1 MSGKR
6 SSTLAG
12 VVLLALVIIIGYYV
26 VQDRDGAES
35 PGDNPGATSGPPA
48 PGDDPAAQLAALTVA
63 PEGKMTGYSRDRFPH
78 WSSQGDS
85 CDTREI
91 VLQRQGA
98 DVQVDGECRPTSGT
112 WTSPYDGVVVTK
124 AGDLDI
130 DHTVALAEAWRS
142 GADKWTDEQ
151 RQKFANDMGGLQLFA
166 VTASS
171 NRSKGDQ
178 DAAKWKPPLETYWCT
193 YARSVVSVKTFYSLT
208 VDEAE
213 RDALSAM
220 LKTC

>member
-6 SSTLAG
+6 STTVTGA
-12 VVLLALVIIIGYYV
+12 VVLVLLVVIGYYLT
-26 VQDRDGAES
+26 REDGTAPPS
-35 PGDNPGATSGPPA
+35 PTAPVPSGPA
-48 PGDDPAAQLAALTVA
+48 SPGDDPAAQLAALTVA
-63 PEGKMTGYSRDRFPH
+63 PEGKMTGYSRERFPH

-85 CDTREI
+85 CDTREV
-91 VLQRQGA
+91 VLQRQGTEVRTDSA
-98 DVQVDGECRPTSGT
+98 CKATAGT
-112 WTSPYDGVVVTK
+112 WTSPYDGVVVDD
-124 AGDLDI
+124 AGKLDI

-142 GADKWTDEQ
+142 GADGWTDEQ
-151 RQKFANDMGGLQLFA
+151 RQKFANDMGGLQLIA

-178 DAAKWKPPLETYWCT
+178 DAAKWKPPVEAYWCT
-193 YARSVVSVKTFYSLT
+193 YARAVVSVKTLYALS

-213 RDALSAM
+213 RDALASM

>member
-6 SSTLAG
+6 SAVVSGVLVLLLIVAGCGTGVLTPDTTSSAG
-12 VVLLALVIIIGYYV
+12 V
-26 VQDRDGAES
+26 
-35 PGDNPGATSGPPA
+35 PTGPAA

-63 PEGKMTGYSRDRFPH
+63 PEGKMAGYSRDRFPH
-78 WSSQGDS
+78 WSSQGQG
-85 CDTREI
+85 CDTRDV

-98 DVQVDGECRPTSGT
+98 DVRTGERCKITSGT
-112 WTSPYDGVVVTK
+112 WTSAYDGKVV
-124 AGDLDI
+124 ADPGELDI

-151 RQKFANDMGGLQLFA
+151 REKFANDLGGLQLIA

-171 NRSKGDQ
+171 NRAKGDQ
-178 DAAKWKPPLETYWCT
+178 DAAKWKPPVQSYWCT
-193 YARSVVSVKTFYSLT
+193 YARAVVSVKTLYALT

-213 RDALSAM
+213 RDALGAM

>member
-6 SSTLAG
+6 SAAVVSGVLA
-12 VVLLALVIIIGYYV
+12 VLLAVAGCGTDVL
-26 VQDRDGAES
+26 S
-35 PGDNPGATSGPPA
+35 PTPTSAAAPTGPAA

-78 WSSQGDS
+78 WSNQGGG
-85 CDTREI
+85 CDTRDV

-98 DVQVDGECRPTSGT
+98 DVKTADKCKIVSGS
-112 WTSPYDGVVVTK
+112 WTSAYDGAVVTDP
-124 AGDLDI
+124 GQLDI
-130 DHTVALAEAWRS
+130 DHVVALAEAWRS

-151 RQKFANDMGGLQLFA
+151 REKFANDLGGLQLIA
-166 VTASS
+166 VSATS
-171 NRSKGDQ
+171 NRAKGDQ
-178 DAAKWKPPLETYWCT
+178 DAAKWKPPAQAYWCT
-193 YARSVVSVKTFYSLT
+193 YARAVVSVKTIYSLT

-213 RDALSAM
+213 RDALGAM

>member
-6 SSTLAG
+6 SAAVVSGVL
-12 VVLLALVIIIGYYV
+12 VVLMIIGGCGTDIL
-26 VQDRDGAES
+26 QPS
-35 PGDNPGATSGPPA
+35 PTSTAGATTGPAA

-78 WSSQGDS
+78 WSGQGGG
-85 CDTREI
+85 CDTRDV

-98 DVQVDGECRPTSGT
+98 DVRTGDSCKILSGS
-112 WTSPYDGVVVTK
+112 WTSAYDGVVVTDPGK
-124 AGDLDI
+124 LDI

-151 RQKFANDMGGLQLFA
+151 REKFANDLGGLQLIA

-171 NRSKGDQ
+171 NRAKGDQ
-178 DAAKWKPPLETYWCT
+178 DAAKWKPPLQSYWCT
-193 YARSVVSVKTFYSLT
+193 YARSVVSVKTLYALT

-213 RDALSAM
+213 RDALGAM

>member
-6 SSTLAG
+6 SSTAAG
-12 VVLLALVIIIGYYV
+12 IVLLIALVVIGFYLA
-26 VQDRDGAES
+26 QDNDDTGPPGGAPS
-35 PGDNPGATSGPPA
+35 ATSEPAA

-63 PEGKMTGYSRDRFPH
+63 PEGKMTGYSRERFPH

-91 VLQRQGA
+91 VLQRQGS
-98 DVQVDGECRPTSGT
+98 DVQTDGECRATSGT
-112 WTSPYDGVVVTK
+112 WVSPYDGVTVTK

-151 RQKFANDMGGLQLFA
+151 REKFANDMGGLQLVA

-178 DAAKWKPPLETYWCT
+178 DVAKWKPPVEAYWCT
-193 YARSVVSVKTFYSLT
+193 YARAVVSVKTAYSLS

-213 RDALSAM
+213 RDALAAM

>member
-6 SSTLAG
+6 STAVVSGVLA
-12 VVLLALVIIIGYYV
+12 VLVLLAGCGTDIL
-26 VQDRDGAES
+26 APNTPS
-35 PGDNPGATSGPPA
+35 PTAAPTGPAA
-48 PGDDPAAQLAALTVA
+48 PGDDPAGQLGALTVA
-63 PEGKMTGYSRDRFPH
+63 PEGKMAGYSRDRFPH
-78 WSSQGDS
+78 WSSQGEG
-85 CDTREI
+85 CDTRDV

-98 DVQVDGECRPTSGT
+98 DVQTGDRCKITSGT
-112 WTSPYDGVVVTK
+112 WTSVYDGVVVTDPG
-124 AGDLDI
+124 ALDI

-151 RQKFANDMGGLQLFA
+151 REKFANDLGGLQLIA

-171 NRSKGDQ
+171 NRAKGDQ
-178 DAAKWKPPLETYWCT
+178 DAAKWKPPVESYWCT
-193 YARSVVSVKTFYSLT
+193 YARAVVSVKTLYALT

-213 RDALSAM
+213 RDALAAM

>member
-6 SSTLAG
+6 STAVVSG
-12 VVLLALVIIIGYYV
+12 VLVLLMVIAGC
-26 VQDRDGAES
+26 GADILA
-35 PGDNPGATSGPPA
+35 PNTPTTAPVPTGPA
-48 PGDDPAAQLAALTVA
+48 SPGDDPAAQLAALTLA

-78 WSSQGDS
+78 WSGQGDG
-85 CDTREI
+85 CDTRDV

-98 DVQVDGECRPTSGT
+98 DVQTGDRCKITSGT
-112 WTSPYDGVVVTK
+112 WTSVYDGKVVTD
-124 AGDLDI
+124 AGELDI

-151 RQKFANDMGGLQLFA
+151 REKFANDLGGLQLIA
-166 VTASS
+166 VTAAS

-178 DAAKWKPPLETYWCT
+178 DAAKWKPPVQAYWCT
-193 YARSVVSVKTFYSLT
+193 YARAVVSVKTLYELT

-213 RDALSAM
+213 RDALAAM